1 MTPAGPKTA
10 SHLRPETSVGRL
22 RELFRAPA
30 SLARFRLPKRVDQVL
45 SWIGIAMVAA
55 LVGMLVFVALAPR
68 LIGWHFV
75 VVAGGSMEPT
85 LHFESVAVMTDV
97 KKSGIKAGDIVE
109 FEDPAKPGRTVTH
122 RVIQVSEDG
131 AVLTTK
137 GDANNVEDQAPVPL
151 DAVKAR
157 YMFSVPAVGR
167 FIRWMGTRDGYMTVI
182 LVPGLAIIALE
193 LWSISQN
200 LRRLRTGQK
209 AEAEAA
215 LALAGGAPSAGAQPE
230 EQSGPSADPHK
241 SRWKANWTVGPRA
254 RR

>member
-1 MTPAGPKTA
+1 MNAT
-10 SHLRPETSVGRL
+10 LVN
-22 RELFRAPA
+22 RAT
-30 SLARFRLPKRVDQVL
+30 SLARFRLPKRADQVL
-45 SWIGIAMVAA
+45 SWVGIAMVAA

-97 KKSGIKAGDIVE
+97 KKAEIKAGDIVE

-122 RVIQVSEDG
+122 RVTQVSDDG
-131 AVLTTK
+131 ALLTTK

-182 LVPGLAIIALE
+182 LVPGLAIVALE

-200 LRRLRTGQK
+200 LRKLRTGQK
-209 AEAEAA
+209 ADAEAA
-215 LALAGGAPSAGAQPE
+215 LAAAGGAPPSAAEPE
-230 EQSGPSADPHK
+230 EQSSPTADPHK
-241 SRWKANWTVGPRA
+241 ARWKSNWTVGPRA